1 MVRARGGT
9 PMARVRI
16 LVVSDEKKRVG
27 VLRSTLLELGY
38 EVPTAVASVSE
49 AADNLDTVR
58 PDLILMDIRPRR
70 KLDGIDDAN
79 IVRNQFHIPVIRLAN
94 RADEPNLRYNQ
105 KMERHGYLIK
115 PFHNKELK
123 TAIEMAL
130 HEGNVNQGPA
140 RHEETYRELIQHVG
154 FGVAVFH
161 VQGKAFIL
169 DDINEAELKIHGMA
183 KEDVIGKNLAV
194 LFPDAKSSGFLDI
207 LGKVYR
213 TGKLE
218 RIRLS
223 KYNECLI
230 NPKREY
236 DIYKLNTGEV
246 VAVNTDPTDE
256 KDAHRL
262 LKLKDDLIALS
273 PIAMAMVTPEG
284 HLTYVNRSFLRLWE
298 YKDEKDVLGKPAGDF
313 WRTSRGMFQKT
324 RLKGHDGV
332 CWEEEVPATKRDGS
346 LFDARISVAVISDR
360 DRNPI
365 GLMVSFVDVTEQKT
379 AEKALKE
386 SEQKYRSLFN
396 RIVDSVV
403 IFDKQSYKFLDCNAA
418 FLNTYGYSED
428 ELKSMTP
435 FDLHPKNE
443 LEKVRKTIDVRNVDQ
458 SFVYTHIT
466 KHGQR
471 MEVDIRSDEIEY
483 QGHPAWISIIRDI
496 TERRQIKEEVRL
508 AHAKLDGIFNMV
520 SDGIRVVDKKF
531 NVLRVN
537 ETLLNL
543 LKMKEN
549 EIIGKKCYSV
559 LRNSLCH
566 SLECPLFKLH
576 GKTDHIEC
584 KIIQYLPDNMSFPS
598 IMTARPFRDK
608 DGQLIGII
616 ESIKSL
622 NDQNH

>member
-1 MVRARGGT
+1 
-9 PMARVRI
+9 MARVRI
-16 LVVSDEKKRVG
+16 LVVADEKKSAWE
-27 VLRSTLLELGY
+27 LRSKLLELGY

-49 AADNLDTVR
+49 AIDNLDTAR
-58 PDLILMDIRPRR
+58 PDLILMDIRHSKRE
-70 KLDGIDDAN
+70 DGIDEAD
-79 IVRNQFHIPVIRLAN
+79 IIRNQFQIPVIRLMT
-94 RADEPNLRYNQ
+94 RTDEQYIQHNQ
-105 KMERHGYLIK
+105 RTEQHGYLVK

-130 HEGNVNQGPA
+130 YEGNVNQGPA
-140 RHEETYRELIQHVG
+140 RHEETYHEFFRLAA
-154 FGVAVFH
+154 FGMAVFRA
-161 VQGKAFIL
+161 QGEGKAFIL
-169 DDINEAELKIHGMA
+169 ENINDAGLKIHGMA

-194 LFPDAKSSGFLDI
+194 LFPDAKSSGFLDT

-213 TGKLE
+213 TGKPE

-223 KYNECLI
+223 KHNECLI
-230 NPKREY
+230 NPEREY
-236 DIYKLNTGEV
+236 DIFKLKTGEI
-246 VAVNTDPTDE
+246 VAVNSVPT
-256 KDAHRL
+256 DAHRL

-273 PIAMAMVTPEG
+273 PIAMAMVDPEER
-284 HLTYVNRSFLRLWE
+284 LTYVNRSFLRLWE
-298 YKDEKDVLGKPAGDF
+298 YEDEKDVLGRPAGDF
-313 WRTSRGMFQKT
+313 WRMSRTTFKKSRM
-324 RLKGHDGV
+324 KGREGV
-332 CWEEEVPATKRDGS
+332 CWEEEIPATKRDGS
-346 LFDARISVAVISDR
+346 SFDTRISVAVISDR

-365 GLMVSFVDVTEQKT
+365 GLMVSFVDVTEQKI
-379 AEKALKE
+379 AEKALRE

-396 RIVDSVV
+396 RIVDPVV
-403 IFDKQSYKFLDCNAA
+403 IFEKQSYRILDCNAA
-418 FLNTYGYSED
+418 FLKTYGYSED

-435 FDLHPKNE
+435 FDLHPKKDH
-443 LEKVRKTIDVRNVDQ
+443 EKVRKTIDVRNVDQ

-483 QGHPAWISIIRDI
+483 QGRPAWISIIRDI
-496 TERRQIKEEVRL
+496 TERKRIKEEVRL

-537 ETLLNL
+537 KTLLNL

-576 GKTDHIEC
+576 GNTDRIEC
-584 KIIQYLPDNMSFPS
+584 EIIQYLPGNIPFPS

-622 NDQNH
+622 NDQNR